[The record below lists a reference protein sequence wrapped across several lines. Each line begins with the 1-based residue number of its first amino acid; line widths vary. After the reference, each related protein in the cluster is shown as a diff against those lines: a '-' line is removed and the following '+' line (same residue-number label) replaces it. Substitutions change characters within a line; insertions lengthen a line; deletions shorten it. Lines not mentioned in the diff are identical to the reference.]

1 MPKKPDQHMVFE
13 SAEYPVIP
21 TPLVPTELEAVDVG
35 NGMVVMGRPEAI
47 EKVREL
53 ILHDGLANKVDP
65 AEAVRDLLAPHH
77 ENHNRLDWLQAQ
89 MDRSSGVS
97 ILHVLGKDT
106 DGNYT
111 IYTDTGS
118 FRGADLRAAIDA
130 GRTGKDATARFSF
143 PDETE

>member
-1 MPKKPDQHMVFE
+1 MSNADKE
-13 SAEYPVIP
+13 IAEM
-21 TPLVPTELEAVDVG
+21 EAVDVG

-89 MDRSSGVS
+89 MDTNTGVS
-97 ILHVLGKDT
+97 ILHCLGEDKA

-111 IYTDTGS
+111 IYTDRGS
-118 FRGADLRAAIDA
+118 YRGADLRAAIDA
-130 GRTGKDATARFSF
+130 GRAGKDATTRFAF
-143 PDETE
+143 PDEAE